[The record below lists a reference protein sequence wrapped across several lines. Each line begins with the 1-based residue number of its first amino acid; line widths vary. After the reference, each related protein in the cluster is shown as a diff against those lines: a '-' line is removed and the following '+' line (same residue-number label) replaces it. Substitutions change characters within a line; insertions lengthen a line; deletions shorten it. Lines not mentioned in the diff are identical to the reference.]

1 MEVELQRIYPD
12 DYTLPLVPAIK
23 SYVIQPT
30 NKKCTWVIIEFDDH
44 ISSSRRRVR
53 KTPGPRLAA
62 VVPPIKVSFPG
73 YGHYRVIGTAGV
85 GLGQTGEDGR
95 EGNGRWERE
104 RARGSHC
111 VSGEGRNGIGLG
123 RPERRG
129 RKHRRTKISMNDLH

>member
-73 YGHYRVIGTAGV
+73 YGHYRVLRKVGLGLDIWERTDGKDTRGRNGNGTAGV
-85 GLGQTGEDGR
+85 VG
-95 EGNGRWERE
+95 
-104 RARGSHC
+104 
-111 VSGEGRNGIGLG
+111 
-123 RPERRG
+123 
-129 RKHRRTKISMNDLH
+129 